1 MVYGG
6 NALIYENGRL
16 LAQAGRFAIDP
27 QMRIQQIDV
36 DRLRSERQNN
46 TTFRMTPVCLAQ
58 VIDAKPTTPRDFEL
72 LRDVNPHPFIPT
84 DENMTCTCEEILNI
98 QTLALCKR
106 LQHTHSDK
114 AVIGI
119 SLDNANEVNGLQFDI
134 LLPEG
139 IQLVMDGQGSPLITP
154 TDRTEGFSV
163 ICKKL
168 ESNRYRLMSLSFQG
182 AKVNGNAGLVLSMS
196 VKCDAAMEKGDHKIR
211 FEEVHVSYA
220 NTELNKTDSNLPT
233 FETTVTVK

>member
-1 MVYGG
+1 M
-6 NALIYENGRL
+6 A
-16 LAQAGRFAIDP
+16 A
-27 QMRIQQIDV
+27 
-36 DRLRSERQNN
+36 
-46 TTFRMTPVCLAQ
+46 T
-58 VIDAKPTTPRDFEL
+58 L
-72 LRDVNPHPFIPT
+72 LRHSEQVRMAGGGTSFFLSFILISFFDWCVFCIFAPT
-84 DENMTCTCEEILNI
+84 ELKIKKRSDMEKLKLIWTILFVVAFSTVAHAGDSMFSASSATCAPGQE
-98 QTLALCKR
+98 
-106 LQHTHSDK
+106 

-196 VKCDAAMEKGDHKIR
+196 VKCDAAMEKGDHKIL